1 MNITNIHLS
10 PGAPNLSEVES
21 PSGPAALGDIL
32 KRTLSETDCNASIA
46 TASIETRLTNP
57 AELGRP
63 ESLLDLQTKISDYN
77 IYISLASTLTR
88 KAVSAVETLVKSQ

>member
-32 KRTLSETDCNASIA
+32 KRTLSETDRNASIA